1 MRCPLAPTPE
11 GFQVRDSLLL
21 LRPRLLVLPQAPL
34 EEEEE
39 EELQVS
45 ALLKL
50 FSGANVRARKGAGV

>member
-39 EELQVS
+39 ELQVS